1 MINYNQ
7 NQILNIIEQ
16 YTPNFGLS
24 EFLFI
29 YLPDLCIFFGLLFIL
44 TILSFNYY
52 KISNLSLFTLLLK
65 SSQIIF
71 IFVIL
76 LLSLSII
83 ITLVDS
89 NSIISLF
96 KTYNIFNYTY
106 QFNMYTQV
114 FKLIIIITIF
124 ILNSFLSFQNIKNC
138 NNIAE
143 LLLLIYIVITLSF
156 IIISCTH
163 YGILLLA
170 LEGFSL
176 SLYIL
181 TTFDRMQGGITA
193 AVKYFSFGTLG
204 SIFLFWGVVHIYALI
219 PSLSY
224 NAVFSLSN
232 ILLIGIQTNP
242 ILESL
247 EFATTSILVGFL
259 IKLGAAPTHQW
270 VADVY
275 TGVNLYVT
283 AVFSTIIK
291 YVIFVIFCRT
301 AYQLPSTY
309 IIEIFAIISLF
320 VGSIITLKQTE
331 IKRFLAYSSITH
343 VGFLLIGDL
352 NSSFIYIFTYILSS
366 LLFFSVLLS
375 TKNYNKELIYL
386 SDLRSLKKT
395 NNWSSMLLVLA
406 LASMAGLPPFS
417 GFFGKFLIWGSLI
430 EDILLFNSIYSYTVI
445 IVSILLTLITIF
457 YYMRL
462 IIYLYSS
469 TDNEII
475 FNNQIN
481 TEISYSLIKSD
492 SKKYQIQSILSF
504 FILFW
509 LVFQSTILGIIT
521 TINQIIIL
529 G

>member
-71 IFVIL
+71 IFIIL

-259 IKLGAAPTHQW
+259 IKLGAAPIHQ
-270 VADVY
+270 
-275 TGVNLYVT
+275 
-283 AVFSTIIK
+283 
-291 YVIFVIFCRT
+291 
-301 AYQLPSTY
+301 
-309 IIEIFAIISLF
+309 
-320 VGSIITLKQTE
+320 
-331 IKRFLAYSSITH
+331 
-343 VGFLLIGDL
+343 
-352 NSSFIYIFTYILSS
+352 
-366 LLFFSVLLS
+366 
-375 TKNYNKELIYL
+375 
-386 SDLRSLKKT
+386 
-395 NNWSSMLLVLA
+395 
-406 LASMAGLPPFS
+406 
-417 GFFGKFLIWGSLI
+417 
-430 EDILLFNSIYSYTVI
+430 
-445 IVSILLTLITIF
+445 
-457 YYMRL
+457 
-462 IIYLYSS
+462 
-469 TDNEII
+469 
-475 FNNQIN
+475 
-481 TEISYSLIKSD
+481 
-492 SKKYQIQSILSF
+492 
-504 FILFW
+504 
-509 LVFQSTILGIIT
+509 
-521 TINQIIIL
+521 
-529 G
+529 